1 MDGRKDGW
9 MDGLGVKILKRQLS
23 KRLFFFNDAE
33 GIDVTV

>member
-1 MDGRKDGW
+1 MGGSREMDGRKDG
-9 MDGLGVKILKRQLS
+9 QLS

>member
-1 MDGRKDGW
+1 MEGRMDGW
-9 MDGLGVKILKRQLS
+9 MDWGVKILKRQLS

>member
-1 MDGRKDGW
+1 MDW
-9 MDGLGVKILKRQLS
+9 GVKILKRQLS